1 MNNKENS
8 KDFILGE
15 VFRLLGEQYRSGLY
29 EFLYRYEFSV
39 YQKMGQLEDTVI
51 DDFDNMS
58 ISELKSTLSKYWKLH
73 VESAKRYESEKL
85 NFDVS
90 EIKKEIND
98 ELHIT

>member
-8 KDFILGE
+8 KDFILSE
-15 VFRLLGEQYRSGLY
+15 VLRLLSGRYQVGLY

-39 YQKMGQLEDTVI
+39 YQKMRQLEDKIT

-85 NFDVS
+85 NFDVN
-90 EIKKEIND
+90 EVKKEISN
-98 ELHIT
+98 ELNIS

>member
-39 YQKMGQLEDTVI
+39 YQKMRMIEDQITGNF
-51 DDFDNMS
+51 DDMS
-58 ISELKSTLSKYWKLH
+58 IKDLKNILTDYWKLH
-73 VESAKRYESEKL
+73 VASIKRYESEKL
-85 NFDVS
+85 NFDVN
-90 EIKKEIND
+90 EIKKQINS
-98 ELHIT
+98 ELHIS